1 MPEEEKEED
10 KTPEKVEE
18 KKEVHE
24 EHTPKKG
31 KKIDWM
37 KLGILIIIVALILIL
52 IWPGGVLLHKSSSST
67 TLNVSY
73 SAYNN
78 GELLFSN
85 SSSIQEGTFTE
96 TLGLI
101 SNKVDNELKN
111 MQIDEEKNITL
122 TTAEAYGNCDET
134 QIYYQ
139 NRTIQEINRTFEQNR
154 KINVSLTEFQGAFN
168 ETPILNKVYDNFIPS
183 IPIKYKVIDISP
195 ENITLSLETE
205 IGAELPSSYYS
216 EKVISITEDTLTIRM
231 DGNNSIVPDPS
242 VGNVEI
248 KFTSDK
254 VTFILSPTIGQEIEL
269 PTIPKGIVT
278 KINETAIT
286 VDSNPI
292 YCGKDIILTIK
303 LFSRTKEK
311 AISGSTIKKIPG
323 APTMQVFIMSHCPY
337 GTQMAKGIIPVWR
350 DFLNKANIELRFVS
364 YTMHGAQED
373 LDNSRLICVRE
384 EQSAKLIDYLDC
396 FVHADGTENGAQ
408 TCISQ
413 VGLDK
418 TKLDSCVADRAA
430 GYFETDKQLNT
441 QYGVQGSPTVIIDGK
456 EVSIYPRD
464 PASVAKALCDAF
476 TGNKPSQCSN
486 SYSTTNPA
494 AGFGPDGSSN
504 SSSGGSCS

>member
-1 MPEEEKEED
+1 MPEEEKKEEN

-31 KKIDWM
+31 KRIDWI

-52 IWPGGVLLHKSSSST
+52 IWPGGILLHNSSSST

-73 SAYNN
+73 SAYSN
-78 GELLFSN
+78 GNLLFSN
-85 SSSIQEGTFTE
+85 SSNIKEGKFTE
-96 TLGLI
+96 TFGLI

-111 MQIDEEKNITL
+111 MQIGEEKNITL
-122 TTAEAYGNCDET
+122 TTAEAYGNCDSNK
-134 QIYYQ
+134 IYFY
-139 NRTIQEINRTFEQNR
+139 NRTEEIDREQDINRTKEITSADFLS
-154 KINVSLTEFQGAFN
+154 VFN
-168 ETPILNKVYDNFIPS
+168 ATAQLNQVYSTPYAEWN
-183 IPIKYKVIDISP
+183 YKVTKISGD
-195 ENITLSLETE
+195 NITVSIDTE
-205 IGAELPSSYYS
+205 VGKEFSAGYFMSR
-216 EKVISITEDTLTIRM
+216 VISMTDNTIRM
-231 DGNNSIVPDPS
+231 RIEGNNSIIPS
-242 VGNVEI
+242 PSGNVEI
-248 KFTSDK
+248 TFTSTK
-254 VTFILSPTIGQEIEL
+254 VIFKLTPDIGQEIEL
-269 PTIPKGIVT
+269 TGIPKARVT
-278 KINETAIT
+278 ALNDTIIT
-286 VDSNPI
+286 LTDNPL
-292 YCGKDIILTIK
+292 YCGKDITLTIK
-303 LFSRTKEK
+303 LLDKKKEK
-311 AISGSTIKKIPG
+311 GTTGDAIKNIPG
-323 APTMQVFIMSHCPY
+323 APTLQFFIMSHCPY

-373 LDNSRLICVRE
+373 LDNYRLICVRE

-396 FVHADGTENGAQ
+396 FVHADGTESGAQ
-408 TCISQ
+408 SCITQ

-430 GYFETDKQLNT
+430 GYYETDKTLNT
-441 QYGVQGSPTVIIDGK
+441 QYDVQGSPTVIIDGK
-456 EVSIYPRD
+456 ETQIYPRD

-494 AGFGPDGSSN
+494 AGFGPDGSSS